1 MNSEDKL
8 RDYLKRATADL
19 RRARRRIQ
27 ELEEPEPVAVVSMAC
42 RYPGSAD
49 TPEAL
54 WELLA
59 AGGDAISAF
68 PDNRGWDLEAL
79 YDPDPDAEGR
89 NYVRESGFLHEAGE
103 FDADFFGI
111 NAREA
116 LIMDPQQRLLLETS
130 WELFERAGI
139 DPRSVRG
146 SRTGVFVGAATVD
159 YVTGHQYVPEGLEGY
174 TGVGSFASVISGRV
188 AYSFGMEGPALTV
201 DTACSSSLVAL
212 HLAVRSLRQGE
223 CAMAL
228 AGGVALMPTPQGFI
242 AFSRQRAL
250 APDGRCKAF
259 ADAADGFGPSEG
271 AGMLLLERLSDA
283 RRNGHPVLA
292 LIRGTAVNQDGASN
306 GLTAPNGP
314 SQERVVRDALADA
327 RLTTTDVDA
336 VEAHGTGTT
345 LGDPIEARALLAT
358 YGRDRDPARPLWL
371 GSVKSNF
378 GHTAHAAGAAGV
390 MKMVLALRNELLPRT
405 LHVDRPSTHID
416 WSTGAVALLTEPVAW
431 KREGRPRRAGVSAF
445 GISGTNAHVIV
456 EEAPEPAEGA
466 EPAGSPGKAHAAG
479 SGGNGTPT
487 GTPARTSTPAR
498 TPTSTPLAL
507 PVVPWVL
514 SARSQ
519 PALAA
524 QAGRL
529 AAFVERRGEVP
540 ATDIGWSLATG
551 RAALEHRAVVLAGDR
566 PSALAGL
573 DAVRRGEPAAG
584 VVTGTARPGAARVAF
599 VFPGQGSQW
608 QGMAAELL
616 ESSPVFAQRLTACD
630 AALRPWTGCSVI
642 DAVRGGEGAAPLDD
656 VVVVQSA
663 LWAVMVS
670 LAALW
675 RSAGVEPAAVIG
687 HSQGEIAAA
696 VVAGALSLED
706 GARVVA
712 LRARAIAGGLSGR
725 GGMVSLPLPA
735 ERVAER
741 LARWEGRVG
750 IASANGP
757 SSTVVSG
764 DPEALDELLAACE
777 ADGVRARRI
786 AVDYASH
793 SAHVEA
799 VRDEVLAALHDIRP
813 RGGDIPFHSTV
824 TAGPLD
830 TAGLDAGYW
839 YTNLRQ
845 TVRFEE
851 TVRGLLAGGIRFFV
865 ECSAHPVLAV
875 GLQEIFDD
883 AGTDAVALG
892 SLRRDE
898 GGPQRFLTSLAE
910 GHVRGLPVD
919 WDAVFAGTGARRVL
933 DLPTYPFQRRHYWL
947 EAEYRN
953 AGDAGDLGLS
963 AAGHPLLGAAVRLAE
978 GDRLLLTGR
987 LSLKTHPWLADHA
1000 VGGTALVP
1008 GTAFAELAL
1017 EAAARTGC
1025 GGLAEMT
1032 LESPLTVPARGTV
1045 HLQVEVDT
1053 PDGAGRRAL
1062 TVHAR
1067 PGDAADGDPWTRHAT
1082 ALLTPP
1088 GPADGEALTAWPPP
1102 GAERL
1107 DTAGMYEPVE
1117 GGAYRFGP
1125 AFQGLRS
1132 AWRLGDTVWAEA
1144 ALPPELHQD
1153 AARFGVHPAL
1163 LDAALHAI
1171 GFGGFLGEG
1180 THLPFSWH
1188 DVTLHAVGP
1197 TAVRVRVRAAGND
1210 AVTVTLADAEG
1221 APVAT
1226 VGRLVFRPLPAG
1238 GDGAGDDLRDALF
1251 HVDWAPLPV
1260 DAAAPSGA
1268 GWPVLGADGHGLV
1281 PALRGAGVFGGAHH
1295 DPAALAAAVAS
1306 GTPAPEVAL
1315 LSCVPDPA
1323 AVAAEGLPAAVRRA
1337 AEGVLRAAQEWLAE
1351 DRLHGSVL
1359 AVVTRRAVAAGPGED
1374 VEDLAHAAVWGLLRS
1389 AQMEHPGRFLL
1400 VDLDGRDESRARTA
1414 AAVRAALAAQET
1426 QLALRLGAARVPRL
1440 ARTPAASFLV
1450 PPPGEAAWRLDTTG
1464 PGDLDRLALLPHPE
1478 ALAPLGDNQV
1488 RVSVRAAGVNFRD
1501 VLVGLG
1507 MVPSQERLGSEGAG
1521 VVTEVGPGVTGVA
1534 VGDRVMG
1541 LLPDPFGPVSV
1552 VDRRLVTRVPRGWSF
1567 EQAAAVPA
1575 AFLTAWF
1582 GLADLGGLREDETVL
1597 VHAATGGVGM
1607 AAVQL
1612 ARYWGA
1618 EVYAT
1623 ASEGKWDTLRR
1634 MGFDSGHIA
1643 SSRTLDFE
1651 GTFRA
1656 ATGGRGVDVVLNS
1669 LAHDFTDASL
1679 RLLPRGGR
1687 FLEMGKTD
1695 QRDPREVAERHP
1707 GVTYRPYDLIDA
1719 GADRIA
1725 EILATLVRLFE
1736 RRVLRPLPVR
1746 TWDVRRAP
1754 EAFRFMSQ
1762 ARHTGKLVLTVPRP
1776 PDPDGTV
1783 LVTGGTG
1790 TLGGILARHLVTAH
1804 GVRHLLLAGRRGPQ
1818 ASGADGL
1825 REDLLALGARTV
1837 TVAACDT
1844 ADRDALSALL
1854 ASVPGDRPLTAVVH
1868 AAGTT
1873 ADGVLGS
1880 LTPPRLDEVLRPKAD
1895 AALHLHELTR
1905 ESDLTAFVLYSAGA
1919 GVLGNPGQ
1927 ANYAAANT
1935 FLDALA
1941 HHRRAAGLPAA
1952 SLAWGYWAETSELTG
1967 RMDDSHVE
1975 RMTRSGV
1982 LPIDA
1987 AHGMRLFDAALG
1999 AGEALLV
2006 PTRLDVPALRAGT
2019 STGPGPAMLR
2029 GLLGG
2034 ARRPAPRQAAR
2045 AGTAAVE
2052 ARSLEARLAALPA
2065 DEQRLLLEDLVRGH
2079 VAAVLG
2085 ASGPE
2090 AIGAERAFKDMG
2102 LDSLTAVELRNRL
2115 GAATGLTL
2123 PSTLV
2128 FDFPSPRELAG
2139 HLHQELAPDAA
2150 ATAVDGPDPE
2160 EARVRALL
2168 ATVPLA
2174 RLRAGGLLDPLLGL
2188 AEDPAPGTTG
2198 PAPDRDA
2205 GAIAEMDVEDLV
2217 RAALGNSGP

>member
-59 AGGDAISAF
+59 SGGDAISPF
-68 PDNRGWDLEAL
+68 PVDRGWDLEAL

-89 NYVRESGFLHEAGE
+89 NYVRESGFLHDAGE

-130 WELFERAGI
+130 WELLERAGI

-327 RLTTTDVDA
+327 RLTPAEVDA

-358 YGRDRDPARPLWL
+358 YGRDREPARPLWL

-405 LHVDRPSTHID
+405 LHVDRPSTHVD
-416 WSTGAVALLTEPVAW
+416 WTSGAVALLTEPVAW
-431 KREGRPRRAGVSAF
+431 KRNGRPRRAGVSAF

-456 EEAPEPAEGA
+456 EEAPLPEDGA
-466 EPAGSPGKAHAAG
+466 AAPDGGDG
-479 SGGNGTPT
+479 SGVS
-487 GTPARTSTPAR
+487 ARP
-498 TPTSTPLAL
+498 PLAL

-514 SARSQ
+514 SART
-519 PALAA
+519 PAALAA
-524 QAGRL
+524 QAERL
-529 AAFVERRGEVP
+529 AAFAERRGEVP
-540 ATDIGWSLATG
+540 ATDIGRSLATG

-566 PSALAGL
+566 ADALAGL
-573 DAVRRGEPAAG
+573 EAVRRGEPAAG

-608 QGMAAELL
+608 QGMAAGLL

-642 DAVRGGEGAAPLDD
+642 DAVRGGEDAASLDD

-670 LAALW
+670 LAELW

-725 GGMVSLPLPA
+725 GGMVSVPLPA

-764 DPEALDELLAACE
+764 DPEALDELLTICE

-799 VRDEVLAALHDIRP
+799 IRDEVLTALSGIRP
-813 RGGDIPFHSTV
+813 RGGAVPFHSTV
-824 TAGPLD
+824 TAGSLD

-839 YTNLRQ
+839 YTNLRR

-883 AGTDAVALG
+883 AGADAVALG

-898 GGPQRFLTSLAE
+898 GGPERFLTSLAE
-910 GHVRGLPVD
+910 GHARGLPVD
-919 WDAVFAGTGARRVL
+919 WEAVFAGTGARRVP

-953 AGDAGDLGLS
+953 AGDAGDLGLT

-987 LSLKTHPWLADHA
+987 LSLKTHPWLADHD

-1025 GGLAEMT
+1025 AGVAEMT
-1032 LESPLTVPARGTV
+1032 LHSPLTVPGRGAV
-1045 HLQVEVDT
+1045 HVQVEVDA
-1053 PDGAGRRAL
+1053 PDDAGRRAL

-1067 PGDAADGDPWTRHAT
+1067 PGDAADGEPWTRHAT
-1082 ALLTPP
+1082 ALLGPP
-1088 GPADGEALTAWPPP
+1088 GPVTDGEALTAWPPP
-1102 GAERL
+1102 GAARL
-1107 DTAGMYEPVE
+1107 DTAGMYEPVP

-1132 AWRLGDTVWAEA
+1132 AWRLGDAVYAEA

-1153 AARFGVHPAL
+1153 AARVGVHPAL

-1197 TAVRVRVRAAGND
+1197 AAVRVRVRPAGKD

-1238 GDGAGDDLRDALF
+1238 GDDTGDGLRDSLF

-1268 GWPVLGADGHGLV
+1268 GWAVLGGDGHGLV
-1281 PALRGAGVFGGAHH
+1281 PALRGAGVFAGAHRG
-1295 DPAALAAAVAS
+1295 PAELAAAVAS
-1306 GTPAPEVAL
+1306 GAPAPDVAL
-1315 LSCVPDPA
+1315 LSCPPDPA
-1323 AVAAEGLPAAVRRA
+1323 TVAAEGLPAAVRRA
-1337 AEGVLRAAQEWLAE
+1337 TEGVLRVVQEWLAD
-1351 DRLHGSVL
+1351 DRLRAVVL

-1389 AQMEHPGRFLL
+1389 AQMENPGRFLL
-1400 VDLDGRDESRARTA
+1400 VDLDGRDESRARAA
-1414 AAVRAALAAQET
+1414 AAVRAALASDEP

-1440 ARTPAASFLV
+1440 ARTPADAFLV

-1464 PGDLDRLALLPHPE
+1464 PGDLDRLALLPHPQ
-1478 ALAPLGDNQV
+1478 ALARLTDNQV

-1552 VDRRLVTRVPRGWSF
+1552 VDRRLVTRIPRGWTF
-1567 EQAAAVPA
+1567 EQAAGVPA

-1618 EVYAT
+1618 DVYAT
-1623 ASEGKWDTLRR
+1623 AGEGKWDTLRR
-1634 MGFDSGHIA
+1634 MGFDTAHIA

-1651 GTFRA
+1651 KKFHA

-1669 LAHDFTDASL
+1669 LANEFTDASL

-1695 QRDPREVAERHP
+1695 IRDPREVAEHHP

-1719 GADRIA
+1719 GADRIG
-1725 EILATLVRLFE
+1725 EILDTLVRLFE

-1754 EAFRFMSQ
+1754 EAFRFMAQ
-1762 ARHTGKLVLTVPRP
+1762 ARHTGKLVHTVPRP
-1776 PDPDGTV
+1776 LDPDGTV

-1804 GVRHLLLAGRRGPQ
+1804 GARHLLLAGRRGPQ
-1818 ASGADGL
+1818 APGADGL
-1825 REDLLALGARTV
+1825 REDLLARGAHTV

-1844 ADRDALSALL
+1844 ADRDALSDLL
-1854 ASVPGDRPLTAVVH
+1854 ASVPADRPLTAVVH

-1873 ADGVLGS
+1873 ADGVLSS
-1880 LTPPRLDEVLRPKAD
+1880 LTPQRLDDVLRSKAD
-1895 AALHLHELTR
+1895 AAFHLHELTR
-1905 ESDLTAFVLYSAGA
+1905 ESDLAAFVLYSAGA

-1941 HHRRAAGLPAA
+1941 HHRRAAGLPAV

-1987 AHGMRLFDAALG
+1987 GHGMRLFDAAQA

-2006 PTRLDVPALRAGT
+2006 PTRLDVSALRTGA

-2034 ARRPAPRQAAR
+2034 RRQAPRQAAR

-2090 AIGAERAFKDMG
+2090 AVGAERAFKDMG

-2139 HLHQELAPDAA
+2139 HLHRELVPDGAA
-2150 ATAVDGPDPE
+2150 AAADGPDPQE
-2160 EARVRALL
+2160 TRVRALL

-2174 RLRAGGLLDPLLGL
+2174 RLRAGGLLDALLGL
-2188 AEDPAPGTTG
+2188 AEEPAPGTTG

-2205 GAIAEMDVEDLV
+2205 GAIADMDVEDLV
-2217 RAALGNSGP
+2217 RAALGGDGS

>member
-59 AGGDAISAF
+59 SGVDAISPF
-68 PDNRGWDLEAL
+68 PVDRGWDLEAL

-89 NYVRESGFLHEAGE
+89 NYVRESGFLHDAGE

-327 RLTTTDVDA
+327 RLTPGEVDA

-345 LGDPIEARALLAT
+345 LGDPIEARALLTT

-405 LHVDRPSTHID
+405 LHVNRPSTHVD
-416 WSTGAVALLTEPVAW
+416 WTSGAVALLTEPVAW
-431 KREGRPRRAGVSAF
+431 KRNGRPRRAGVSAF

-456 EEAPEPAEGA
+456 EEAPQPEDGA
-466 EPAGSPGKAHAAG
+466 APPDGGGG
-479 SGGNGTPT
+479 SGAS
-487 GTPARTSTPAR
+487 ARP
-498 TPTSTPLAL
+498 PLAL

-514 SARSQ
+514 SART
-519 PALAA
+519 PAALAA
-524 QAGRL
+524 QAERL
-529 AAFVERRGEVP
+529 AAFAERRGEVP
-540 ATDIGWSLATG
+540 DTDIGRSLATG

-566 PSALAGL
+566 ARALAGL
-573 DAVRRGEPAAG
+573 EAVRRGEPAAG

-608 QGMAAELL
+608 QGMAAGLL

-642 DAVRGGEGAAPLDD
+642 DAVRGGEGAASLDD

-696 VVAGALSLED
+696 VVAGSLSLED

-725 GGMVSLPLPA
+725 GGMVSVPLPA
-735 ERVAER
+735 GRVAER

-764 DPEALDELLAACE
+764 DPDALDELLADCE

-793 SAHVEA
+793 SAHVETI
-799 VRDEVLAALHDIRP
+799 RDEVLTALDDIRP
-813 RGGDIPFHSTV
+813 RGGAVPFHSTV

-839 YTNLRQ
+839 YTNLRR

-883 AGTDAVALG
+883 AGADAVALG

-898 GGPQRFLTSLAE
+898 GGPERFLTSLAE
-910 GHVRGLPVD
+910 GHARGLPVD
-919 WDAVFAGTGARRVL
+919 WDAVFAGTGARRVP

-953 AGDAGDLGLS
+953 AGDAGDLGLTS
-963 AAGHPLLGAAVRLAE
+963 AGHPLLGAAVRLAE

-1025 GGLAEMT
+1025 AGVAEMT
-1032 LESPLTVPARGTV
+1032 LHSPLTVPARGAV
-1045 HLQVEVDT
+1045 HVQVEVDG
-1053 PDGAGRRAL
+1053 PDDAGRRAL

-1082 ALLTPP
+1082 ALLAPP
-1088 GPADGEALTAWPPP
+1088 GPVTEGEALTAWPPP
-1102 GAERL
+1102 GAARL
-1107 DTAGMYEPVE
+1107 DTAGMYEPVP

-1132 AWRLGDTVWAEA
+1132 AWRLGDTVYAEA

-1188 DVTLHAVGP
+1188 DVTLRAVGP
-1197 TAVRVRVRAAGND
+1197 AAVRVRVRAAGKD

-1238 GDGAGDDLRDALF
+1238 GDDTGDGLRDSLF

-1268 GWPVLGADGHGLV
+1268 GWAVLGGDGHGLV
-1281 PALRGAGVFGGAHH
+1281 PALRGAGVFAGAHRG
-1295 DPAALAAAVAS
+1295 PAELAAAVAS
-1306 GTPAPEVAL
+1306 GAPAPDVAL
-1315 LSCVPDPA
+1315 LSCPPDPA
-1323 AVAAEGLPAAVRRA
+1323 TVAADGLPAAVRRA
-1337 AEGVLRAAQEWLAE
+1337 TEGVLRVVQEWLAD
-1351 DRLHGSVL
+1351 DRLRGIVL

-1374 VEDLAHAAVWGLLRS
+1374 VEDLAHAGVWGLLRS
-1389 AQMEHPGRFLL
+1389 AQMENPGRFLL
-1400 VDLDGRDESRARTA
+1400 VDLDGRDESRARAA
-1414 AAVRAALAAQET
+1414 AAVRTALAADEP

-1440 ARTPAASFLV
+1440 ARTPADAFLV

-1464 PGDLDRLALLPHPE
+1464 PGDLDRLALLPHPQ
-1478 ALAPLGDNQV
+1478 ALARLTDNQV

-1552 VDRRLVTRVPRGWSF
+1552 VDRRLVTRIPRGWTF
-1567 EQAAAVPA
+1567 EQAAGVPA

-1612 ARYWGA
+1612 ARYRGA
-1618 EVYAT
+1618 EVFAT
-1623 ASEGKWDTLRR
+1623 AGEGKWDTLRA
-1634 MGFDSGHIA
+1634 MGFDTGHIA

-1651 GTFRA
+1651 KKFRA

-1669 LAHDFTDASL
+1669 LANEFTDASL

-1695 QRDPREVAERHP
+1695 IRDPHEVAERHP
-1707 GVTYRPYDLIDA
+1707 GVVYRPYDLIDA
-1719 GADRIA
+1719 GADRIG
-1725 EILATLVRLFE
+1725 EILDTLVRLFE

-1754 EAFRFMSQ
+1754 EAFRFMAQ

-1804 GVRHLLLAGRRGPQ
+1804 GARHLLLAGRRGPQ
-1818 ASGADGL
+1818 APGADGL
-1825 REDLLALGARTV
+1825 REDLLARGAHTV

-1844 ADRDALSALL
+1844 ADREALSDLL
-1854 ASVPGDRPLTAVVH
+1854 ASVPEDRPLTAVVH

-1873 ADGVLGS
+1873 ADGVLSS
-1880 LTPPRLDEVLRPKAD
+1880 LTPQRLDDVLRPKAD
-1895 AALHLHELTR
+1895 AAFHLHELTR
-1905 ESDLTAFVLYSAGA
+1905 ESDLAAFVLYSAGA

-1941 HHRRAAGLPAA
+1941 HRRRAAGLPAV

-1987 AHGMRLFDAALG
+1987 GHGMRLFDAARA

-2006 PTRLDVPALRAGT
+2006 PTRLDVSALRTGT
-2019 STGPGPAMLR
+2019 STDAGPAMLR

-2034 ARRPAPRQAAR
+2034 RRQAPRQAAR

-2090 AIGAERAFKDMG
+2090 AVGAGRAFKDMG

-2139 HLHQELAPDAA
+2139 HLHQELAPDGAA
-2150 ATAVDGPDPE
+2150 AAADGPDPQ

-2174 RLRAGGLLDPLLGL
+2174 RLRAGGLLDTLLGL
-2188 AEDPAPGTTG
+2188 AEEPEPGTTG
-2198 PAPDRDA
+2198 PAPDRNA
-2205 GAIAEMDVEDLV
+2205 GAIADMDLEDLV
-2217 RAALGNSGP
+2217 RAALGGTGS